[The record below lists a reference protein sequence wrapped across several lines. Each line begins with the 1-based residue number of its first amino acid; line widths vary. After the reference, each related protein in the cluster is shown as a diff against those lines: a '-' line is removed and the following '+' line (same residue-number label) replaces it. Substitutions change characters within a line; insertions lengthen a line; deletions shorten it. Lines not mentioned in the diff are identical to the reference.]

1 MIGLAG
7 GTKQDAVWY
16 VLAFIGLCLAW
27 DIGARRTAGL
37 RGYVRG
43 ALVRDGKWL
52 LLTLGV
58 IPLVTY
64 VLTWTNWLV
73 TSTGYDRNYA
83 QGTGFN
89 IPVLGP
95 LYSLFNYHE
104 QIFQFM
110 DGLSTRHPYESQP
123 WDWFFITRPVAF
135 YWTSYTDSAGLHA
148 AEGGHDRAV
157 GAGSAGD
164 RQPRHLVGVHPRDGR
179 LPRLVADPPGLAG
192 GRRAARRG
200 RRAGR
205 PGCRSSRGPSST
217 TTRSSS
223 SRS

>member
-16 VLAFIGLCLAW
+16 VFGFIGLCVAW
-27 DIGARRTAGL
+27 DIGARRTVGL
-37 RGYVRG
+37 RSYVRG
-43 ALVRDGKWL
+43 GLVRDGKWL

-64 VLTWTNWLV
+64 VLTWMNWLV
-73 TSTGYDRNYA
+73 TNTGYDRDHA

-89 IPVLGP
+89 IPVIGP

-135 YWTSYTDSAGLHA
+135 YWTSYSDAAGLHVRPR
-148 AEGGHDRAV
+148 RA
-157 GAGSAGD
+157 
-164 RQPRHLVGVHPRDGR
+164 
-179 LPRLVADPPGLAG
+179 PPG
-192 GRRAARRG
+192 RG
-200 RRAGR
+200 CRKCSRSGT
-205 PGCRSSRGPSST
+205 PPSGGCRSPRWSSAWAGG
-217 TTRSSS
+217 
-223 SRS
+223 